1 MMLLRNANTGQIIA
15 TRMGRAATFVERAV
29 GLIGRPNLRPD
40 EGIWLD
46 KCSAIHTVGMRSA
59 IDVIFLDGEQ
69 RVVRVCPGVATFRW
83 AVVCPQARSVVELGP
98 GALELTDVLVG
109 DRLELLDYPADAV
122 YRAVG
127 APTPSR

>member
-1 MMLLRNANTGQIIA
+1 MMLLRNANTGQVIA
-15 TRMGRAATFVERAV
+15 TRIGRAATFVERAV

-59 IDVIFLDGEQ
+59 IDVIFLDGDQ
-69 RVVRVCPGVATFRW
+69 QVVRVCPGVGTFRW

-98 GALELTDVLVG
+98 GALARTDILLG
-109 DRLELLDYPADAV
+109 DRLELIKISDGRD
-122 YRAVG
+122 
-127 APTPSR
+127 

>member
-1 MMLLRNANTGQIIA
+1 MLLRNANTGQIIA
-15 TRMGRAATFVERAV
+15 TRIGRAATFVERAV
-29 GLIGRPNLRPD
+29 GLLGRPSLRPD

-69 RVVRVCPGVATFRW
+69 KVVRVCPGVGTFRW

-98 GALELTDVLVG
+98 GALKLTDILIG
-109 DRLELLDYPADAV
+109 DRLELLNSASDAV
-122 YRAVG
+122 HQPDRVR
-127 APTPSR
+127 TSSS